1 MFKLYMTSQ
10 QDNVLKDEL
19 RQKQIIIYLP
29 MWVINDLQLV
39 LAASLKVIF
48 SLVPFWTRG
57 G

>member
-1 MFKLYMTSQ
+1 MFNLYMTSQ
-10 QDNVLKDEL
+10 QDNVLEHEL
-19 RQKQIIIYLP
+19 RQKQIIFYLP

-48 SLVPFWTRG
+48 SLVSFWTRG